1 MSYLTVSLNPT
12 LQKTLRFGSII
23 PDTVN
28 RTAVHRLDVAGK
40 GMIVS
45 RVLRQ
50 LGKEVTHLT
59 PLGGVMRSLLLSLCE
74 EDGVT
79 VKWVESNS
87 QIRFCYTLVSD
98 ADSSVTELVEEPEPV
113 GAGTEERLRGQF
125 ETLLAGKKNLVI
137 SGTRAAGFSDAIIP
151 FMVRR
156 AKEQGLKVV
165 LDIKGTDLTGSLQYG
180 PDIIKPNLHEFIAT
194 FAPDLLAGNGL
205 LKDEALVKERVQ
217 ATVLD
222 LCETYKCKIVL
233 TRGSQ
238 TIWAAEKNHFFEMD
252 VTAVQPVNTTGSGDA
267 FTAGIA
273 AALGDGADFAAAI
286 AEGSRCGAL
295 NAGFFRPGVIR

>member
-1 MSYLTVSLNPT
+1 
-12 LQKTLRFGSII
+12 
-23 PDTVN
+23 
-28 RTAVHRLDVAGK
+28 
-40 GMIVS
+40 
-45 RVLRQ
+45 
-50 LGKEVTHLT
+50 
-59 PLGGVMRSLLLSLCE
+59 
-74 EDGVT
+74 
-79 VKWVESNS
+79 
-87 QIRFCYTLVSD
+87 
-98 ADSSVTELVEEPEPV
+98 
-113 GAGTEERLRGQF
+113 
-125 ETLLAGKKNLVI
+125 
-137 SGTRAAGFSDAIIP
+137 
-151 FMVRR
+151 MVRR

-217 ATVLD
+217 AMVLD

-238 TIWAAEKNHFFEMD
+238 TIWAAEKNHFFEMG
-252 VTAVQPVNTTGSGDA
+252 VTAIQPVNTTGSGDA